1 RGALAGGIAGA
12 GLAESAA
19 EGGGE
24 CVAARPSAPMPGDAL
39 RVVPLADV
47 FGSDELAALS
57 PPVAERIPEP
67 CVVLGPE
74 DADAR
79 GIADG
84 MTAEIELGETSLALP
99 VRVVPGLAAGTLGV
113 PIGLPGM
120 PFIAAETAKVGGRGT
135 AGDPR

>member
-1 RGALAGGIAGA
+1 RSFFFQAEDGIRGFHVTGVQTCALPI
-12 GLAESAA
+12 S
-19 EGGGE
+19 
-24 CVAARPSAPMPGDAL
+24 
-39 RVVPLADV
+39 DV

-67 CVVLGPE
+67 CVVLGPA

-79 GIADG
+79 GIVDG